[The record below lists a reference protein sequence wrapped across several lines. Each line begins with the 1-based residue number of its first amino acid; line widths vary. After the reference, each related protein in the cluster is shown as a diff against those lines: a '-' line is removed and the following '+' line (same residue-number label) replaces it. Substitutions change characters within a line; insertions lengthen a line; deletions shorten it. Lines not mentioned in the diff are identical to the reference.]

1 MKSVIFKKISIQ
13 NFLSVDEETVVI
25 EFTKGLHVLTGN
37 NLDKPDRQNAVGKSS
52 MADGI
57 YFAIFGDT
65 LREIKKELITNNI
78 TGGRTQVELDF
89 DVISSKG
96 IDSYSIIRTLLPN
109 KVSIYKNG
117 IDKTRDSI
125 ANTTKYICNVL
136 SASPSIFQNC
146 VIMTV
151 NNAVPFMAKNKV
163 EKRKFIE
170 DIFGMEVFSR
180 MISSLRQEYN
190 ELKKDHEVHLS
201 RLDEIHNYTN
211 TYNTQRDLVINRRE
225 EKLKLYKERQ
235 SNNKDNLRTL
245 LKEKNN
251 ALVDDTVLINAELI
265 IHKLENKLCDC
276 DNKINNIRE
285 VSGGKRV
292 EVKLLIDTYKKIGT
306 DTQKCPVCLKSID
319 DHDKEVINQEKVK
332 LKADIAIFKDEI
344 DALAESLEKIILIKE
359 KTKKAIQVKSND
371 LNNIKLKINNI
382 NNINQKIDQINK
394 WQTELIEDIASINI
408 SNTEFDDLIKETE
421 ERLLELEETVKVC
434 AKKISQLDIVKYVVS
449 EEGVKSYIVNKLLE
463 LLNSKLFF
471 YIKKLDS
478 NSVCIFNEYFE
489 EQILNEQNKVCSY
502 FNFSGAERK
511 SIDLACLFT
520 FSDIRRVQGGVS
532 YNIAIYDELF
542 DSSFDEKGI
551 ELITD
556 ILKERV
562 EMFNECAIVI
572 SHRKESV
579 KAVTGE
585 VIYLEKS
592 KGITRRVNYSDY

>member
-1 MKSVIFKKISIQ
+1 MKNVIFKKISIQ
-13 NFLSVDEETVVI
+13 NFLSVGEEPVVV
-25 EFTKGLHVLTGN
+25 EFTKGLHVLTGK
-37 NLDKPDRQNAVGKSS
+37 NLDKPDRQNAVGKSTV
-52 MADGI
+52 ADGI

-65 LREIKKELITNNI
+65 LREIKKELIINNV
-78 TGGRTQVELDF
+78 TGGKTHVELDF
-89 DVISSKG
+89 DVNSSKG
-96 IDSYSIIRTLLPN
+96 SNSFKIIRTLSPN
-109 KVSIYKNG
+109 KVFVYKDG

-125 ANTTKYICNVL
+125 ANTTKYICDVL

-180 MISSLRQEYN
+180 MISVLRQEYN
-190 ELKKDHEVHLS
+190 DVKKDHEIHIS
-201 RLDEIHNYTN
+201 RLDEIYN
-211 TYNTQRDLVINRRE
+211 TIKVYNTQKELAIKKKE
-225 EKLKLYKERQ
+225 EKLKLYTERQ
-235 SNNKDNLRTL
+235 QSNQKTL
-245 LKEKNN
+245 ETLKEEKSNS
-251 ALVDDTVLINAELI
+251 LVDKSVVEDIENT
-265 IHKLENKLCDC
+265 IHKLELKLGECDI
-276 DNKINNIRE
+276 KLNNVNE
-285 VSGGKRV
+285 DGGTKRANLKFLA
-292 EVKLLIDTYKKIGT
+292 ETYKKVGT
-306 DTQKCPVCLKSID
+306 NDAICPVCLKSID
-319 DHDKEVINQEKVK
+319 DHDKELIEQEKSKLKASMHEIKNEIDKLSVSIDEITQTKEKVK
-332 LKADIAIFKDEI
+332 L
-344 DALAESLEKIILIKE
+344 
-359 KTKKAIQVKSND
+359 AIQMKNKQ
-371 LNNIKLKINNI
+371 LNEINLKINNVS
-382 NNINQKIDQINK
+382 NIDQKIDQINE
-394 WQTELIEDIASINI
+394 WQKELEQDILALNN
-408 SNTEFDDLIKETE
+408 SNTEFDDLIKDTE
-421 ERLLELEETVKVC
+421 KRLSDLEDIVKSF
-434 AKKISQLDIVKYVVS
+434 AKKISQLDIVKFVVS

-471 YIKKLDS
+471 YLKRLDS
-478 NSVCIFNEYFE
+478 NSVCIFDEYFE
-489 EQILNEQNKVCSY
+489 EQIVNEQNKICSY

-579 KAVTGE
+579 KAVTGD
-585 VIYLEKS
+585 VIYLEKRE
-592 KGITRRVNYSDY
+592 GITRRVDYSEY